1 MPNTKSVGVAFS
13 DPELTAGT
21 TITGA
26 VIDSTS
32 KIASNVAS
40 GFSEMMQGATIAT
53 TGNSDVYVIAD
64 AAGVL
69 TSARFSGTDALAAS
83 DTNYITFTITNLGTT
98 GSGTATMLAAT
109 DANTTKTT
117 GGTALTANAL
127 RNLTLN
133 GTASNLVV
141 AAGDRIR
148 ARAAVTGTLANTVTF
163 PVYNLIYSVS

>member
-117 GGTALTANAL
+117 GGSALTANAL
-127 RNLTLN
+127 RALTLN

-163 PVYNLIYSVS
+163 PVYNLIYTVA

>member
-83 DTNYITFTITNLGTT
+83 DTNYITFTITNLGLA

-117 GGTALTANAL
+117 GGTALAANTL
-127 RNLTLN
+127 RTLTLN

>member
-83 DTNYITFTITNLGTT
+83 DTNYITFTVTNLGTT

-109 DANTTKTT
+109 GNTTQVT
-117 GGTALTANAL
+117 GGSALTANAV
-127 RNLTLN
+127 RTLTLN

>member
-83 DTNYITFTITNLGTT
+83 DTNYITFSITNLGTT
-98 GSGTATMLAAT
+98 GAGSAAMLAAT

-133 GTASNLVV
+133 GTAANLVV

>member
-98 GSGTATMLAAT
+98 GSGSTAMLAAT

-117 GGTALTANAL
+117 GGSALTANAL
-127 RNLTLN
+127 RTLTLN

-163 PVYNLIYSVS
+163 PVYNLIYTVS